1 MKGRKKLIGY
11 GMTLGIFAGAIVA
24 ALTDDW
30 ASWIPV
36 GLAVGLAL
44 GAGLA
49 MKQSKQG

>member
-1 MKGRKKLIGY
+1 MKGRKQLIRY
-11 GMTLGIFAGAIVA
+11 SMTLGIFSGAIVA

-36 GLAVGLAL
+36 GLAVGLAI